1 MPHSSPKELICS
13 STESPTELGSLAET
27 KRKTSMHAIEVER
40 GSATF
45 GSQTNKHKREKAKGT
60 SSLNGATQSQD
71 FTNMVTGETKES
83 DILEGNSETGPVTP
97 RMAHDSMV
105 TVRLSEP
112 PSLALSNTCAMSNTR
127 LALTASPVPEEDP
140 VGVVEEVGHDKM
152 VRGEIQDMAPEPLP
166 IATTRSLG
174 DELGKYSTDDDES
187 DFSDDNEEVNWEQLE
202 KTEDEQ
208 SKDEESDNSTALLLA
223 RLEQENAKLAT
234 NPKSVKVRNVEKRS
248 SHKPRPP
255 SMAQLQKMVNGPAPA
270 ALRYSMLPPPPMTDL
285 EFYAAL
291 VKDYQQ
297 TAARLPTLLS
307 NKIRKGIPPPL
318 RGVVWQSM
326 SGARDSALEEQ
337 YDRFCGESSPYELII
352 GKDLGRS
359 FPGVDMFRDPDGDGQ
374 RMLGR
379 VLKSFSLYDTKIG
392 YCQGLG
398 FLVGPLLMHMPDKQ
412 AFCVL
417 VRLMEKYDL
426 RACFLPDL
434 SGLHVRIYQFRELLR
449 LNLPALSSHLEDIQV
464 ETAYV
469 SQWFLSFFA
478 VTCPL
483 PMLFRIYDVIFA
495 EGASETVMRV
505 ALSLMRKNEAR
516 LLACTELEDAMQL
529 LLSRGLW
536 DCYHYNA
543 DEFVQDFA
551 SLSSSVTR
559 EKLSQLEQAYR
570 ESLIA
575 TANAARASDITTA
588 ASRFLGRIW
597 ASTSKNS
604 TLSPGTAAAPTRPLS
619 MLRRSTSKQSIASTL
634 NSMEASSES
643 VNSFGS
649 TIASTLSRDSASPED
664 ESYSREATPVGRKT
678 LAAVKTAEERY
689 LHSQIED
696 LLTALSEL
704 QRNHA
709 LLTSQL
715 QSEREER
722 EEDRKAVRLLLDGL
736 RKRANNQG
744 QAEDRMAA
752 QAPQRVPVAAAAGYN
767 DDDPTST
774 TGEPEP
780 VTDAETEKTDDAPST
795 EDLSELLDGV
805 ERRFAVEKR
814 KHRSS
819 LIQSKAQVRDELL
832 KTKDQLATAVSHSQ
846 ELSRRIHDMDQ
857 DLSSLR
863 EQLRERHVYV
873 RSLHQDNQRLEK
885 QLHVTRARVSSSSVW
900 EAHNQDAD
908 VDWAGKGKNGG
919 LRELKL
925 GRRNSTP
932 THGPVCSTRVSSLP
946 HIQDSPLGKT
956 LEGPTCPLDH
966 EALLLELVQ
975 AKTAEATAKQEA
987 EEAKQ
992 KLEALRRAHAP
1003 LLSENHGSCGASN
1016 SLGAM
1021 GVLGRLTGHAT
1032 TASTDGNLKP
1042 FASAAAGASP
1052 NTGGFWGWRR

>member
-1 MPHSSPKELICS
+1 MVHSEPEEPTGSTAETQAMGAEEPKLGHPSSPSNVDERT
-13 STESPTELGSLAET
+13 STTADLKGKADESDEIEWWRRIKTGTEEPKQTAKSDDADEAGETEETEAET
-27 KRKTSMHAIEVER
+27 PK
-40 GSATF
+40 
-45 GSQTNKHKREKAKGT
+45 
-60 SSLNGATQSQD
+60 
-71 FTNMVTGETKES
+71 
-83 DILEGNSETGPVTP
+83 
-97 RMAHDSMV
+97 MAHDSMV

-112 PSLALSNTCAMSNTR
+112 PPLSLDT
-127 LALTASPVPEEDP
+127 
-140 VGVVEEVGHDKM
+140 
-152 VRGEIQDMAPEPLP
+152 MAVTPNAEPITPTSP
-166 IATTRSLG
+166 IAGETSTDANNDGLEKEKYTETRDSLMRIPRVSAPIQSPTDANRTLQ
-174 DELGKYSTDDDES
+174 DELGLYGVDGNETDSSE
-187 DFSDDNEEVNWEQLE
+187 DNEEVNWEQLE

-208 SKDEESDNSTALLLA
+208 MKDEETDNSTALLLA

-234 NPKSVKVRNVEKRS
+234 NPKSVKVQTVEKLS
-248 SHKPRPP
+248 STKPRPP
-255 SMAQLQKMVNGPAPA
+255 SMAQLRKMVSGPTPA

-326 SGARDSALEEQ
+326 SGARDSVLEEQ
-337 YDRFCGESSPYELII
+337 YERFCGETSPYELLI

-374 RMLGR
+374 R
-379 VLKSFSLYDTKIG
+379 
-392 YCQGLG
+392 YCQGLA

-426 RACFLPDL
+426 RECFLPDL

-449 LNLPALSSHLEDIQV
+449 LNLPALADHLDELQV

-495 EGASETVMRV
+495 EGASETLMRV
-505 ALSLMRKNEAR
+505 ALSLMRKNETR
-516 LLACTELEDAMQL
+516 LLACTELEDVMQL

-551 SLSSSVTR
+551 SLGGVVTR
-559 EKLSQLEQAYR
+559 ERLSQLAQAYR
-570 ESLIA
+570 ESLVA
-575 TANAARASDITTA
+575 TANAARMSDITTA

-597 ASTSKNS
+597 AASSKNGSLAPAS
-604 TLSPGTAAAPTRPLS
+604 TTGPARPLS

-634 NSMEASSES
+634 NSMEASSVS
-643 VNSFGS
+643 VVSTASTDAS
-649 TIASTLSRDSASPED
+649 TISRDSANGED
-664 ESYSREATPVGRKT
+664 EPSSRESTPVGPKT
-678 LAAVKTAEERY
+678 LANTKTTEERY

-709 LLTSQL
+709 LLSNQL

-722 EEDRKAVRLLLDGL
+722 EEDRKTVRSLLDGL
-736 RKRANNQG
+736 RRRVVDHDVAKG
-744 QAEDRMAA
+744 QEEIIPPSRTEEGEPPITGMEDDDATPTIEDPVLEPKSTAEDD
-752 QAPQRVPVAAAAGYN
+752 Y
-767 DDDPTST
+767 S
-774 TGEPEP
+774 E
-780 VTDAETEKTDDAPST
+780 DAPST
-795 EDLSELLDGV
+795 GDLSELLDRV
-805 ERRFAVEKR
+805 ESRFAIDDGNG

-819 LIQSKAQVRDELL
+819 MLQSKSQLREELL
-832 KTKDQLATAVSHSQ
+832 NTKGQLASAVSHSQ
-846 ELSRRIHDMDQ
+846 ELSRRIHEMDQ
-857 DLSSLR
+857 ELSALR
-863 EQLRERHVYV
+863 EQLRERHGHV
-873 RSLHQDNQRLEK
+873 RTLHQDKQRLEK
-885 QLHVTRARVSSSSVW
+885 QIHGMRARISSSSIS
-900 EAHNQDAD
+900 EPNNRDAD
-908 VDWAGKGKNGG
+908 PDWVGKGKSGG
-919 LRELKL
+919 LREFKL
-925 GRRNSTP
+925 GRSKSTP
-932 THGPVCSTRVSSLP
+932 QTPGYGKRISSLP
-946 HIQDSPLGKT
+946 QNPESVLAAGSGVATPPN
-956 LEGPTCPLDH
+956 EH

-992 KLEALRRAHAP
+992 KLEALRKAHVVP
-1003 LLSENHGSCGASN
+1003 SDSHGASPGSA
-1016 SLGAM
+1016 SLG
-1021 GVLGRLTGHAT
+1021 VFSRLTGQAT
-1032 TASTDGNLKP
+1032 TPPAENTLKP
-1042 FASAAAGASP
+1042 TAATAGTSP